1 MCPASA
7 ASDRDPDQNAPSS
20 SATTTAPVTASAHPK
35 RVDEAAAWE

>member
-20 SATTTAPVTASAHPK
+20 SATTTAPVTASAQPK